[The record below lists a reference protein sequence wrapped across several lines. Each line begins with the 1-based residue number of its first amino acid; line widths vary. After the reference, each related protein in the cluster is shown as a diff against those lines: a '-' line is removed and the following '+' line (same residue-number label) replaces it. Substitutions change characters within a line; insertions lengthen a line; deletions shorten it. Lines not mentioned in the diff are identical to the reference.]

1 MVAKVTPEIA
11 KTDGYKF
18 GFNDNDNAVYSYRT
32 EKGLSEDVVRE
43 ISRVKNEP
51 QWMTDFKLK

>member
-43 ISRVKNEP
+43 ISRV
-51 QWMTDFKLK
+51 